1 MIKPKSRMIEPTS
14 EAAAS
19 EVFVIS
25 DNIIPIRVA
34 SVDAILNTEFT
45 EEMEVVPESQV
56 KTLIVQNKT
65 TNPMSKFFVRVGTY
79 LDSLESFLNELD
91 ANYIKSIEQKNE
103 IVQNEKTEQFLRT
116 YKAKKTAKKLS
127 EEKKKNK
134 KPLLDIGDP
143 DALSMIALN
152 MGLTIVKGIA
162 DIKNMILGPD
172 VPYEAIKGK
181 LIPYGPTGGAQVSGY
196 PVSTNGTFGMRIHPI
211 YGDYRLHGGV
221 DVGVP
226 SGTMFALKA
235 KTKVVFAGVD
245 TNSGYGNVV
254 EVYVPDLNKMFRFAH
269 LSSIAVKK
277 GEELEPGSV
286 LGKAGSTGLST
297 GVHFHIET
305 HSDYVDGTDHPHYG
319 HEDPAPSLGYV
330 ILGNDLQQK
339 AEGSIE
345 RIGKVMVGEAG
356 EEFVIPLSQMPIFA
370 HLMMEEKIKCLIPE
384 YQQRF
389 NRFPDIGFERLA
401 GTSNDVYGSGAIVK
415 EERALLKTI
424 AKAEGTTLSYGTIFG
439 GKVIPELEKGELTV
453 REVYDM
459 MMEDVV
465 RGRVA
470 PYASGSRATGRYQ
483 FMPDTLSDIVAIG
496 ALKWDEKFTHEAQ
509 DRAILAR
516 LDNFRGVSEDRL
528 VKEGLSDSVI
538 HDLSWEFASFPAPDG
553 FSRYT
558 LFGRKQPAKPA
569 SKIRGWYLEILPT
582 LVPPRPE
589 PKPQPRPTP
598 KTRPTNI
605 KEALWDFGIVPGLR
619 DAKKSWGEFIQQ
631 FAPKDRSSLNNIPGN
646 EQMEIASED
655 QDQFSFDNA
664 KGEIIALYK
673 PTVYYSD
680 PA

>member
-19 EVFVIS
+19 EVFAIA

-34 SVDAILNTEFT
+34 SVDVIMNTDFT

-56 KTLIVQNKT
+56 KTLIIQNKT

-103 IVQNEKTEQFLRT
+103 IVQNEKTDQFLRT
-116 YKAKKTAKKLS
+116 YKAKKTARKLS

-152 MGLTIVKGIA
+152 MGLQIVKGIG
-162 DIKNMILGPD
+162 DIKDMILGPD

-181 LIPYGPTGGAQVSGY
+181 LIPYGSTGGQQVSGY
-196 PVSTNGTFGMRIHPI
+196 SVSSVYGMRLHPI
-211 YGDYRLHGGV
+211 YGDYRLHGGA

-235 KTKVVFAGVD
+235 KSKVVYAGAD

-254 EVYVPDLNKMFRFAH
+254 EVYVPDLRKMFRFAH

-286 LGKAGSTGLST
+286 LGKAGSSGLST

-305 HSDYVDGTDHPHYG
+305 HSDYVEGTDHQHYG

-330 ILGNDLQQK
+330 ILGNELQQK

-356 EEFVIPLSQMPIFA
+356 EEFVVPMSQMPIFA

-384 YQQRF
+384 YLQPF

-401 GTSNDVYGSGAIVK
+401 GTSDNKYAIGGILENHKVAARK
-415 EERALLKTI
+415 LTQFFPGKPHVVAGIMGNLEHEAPGLK
-424 AKAEGTTLSYGTIFG
+424 
-439 GKVIPELEKGELTV
+439 
-453 REVYDM
+453 
-459 MMEDVV
+459 
-465 RGRVA
+465 
-470 PYASGSRATGRYQ
+470 
-483 FMPDTLSDIVAIG
+483 PDTYQYGGGPGRGIAQWEVNHAGNNFKGRWPMAVRLYGENVINSLPNQLDFIKWELDTSHVVDEQSRLPSGYATKKYVVDIPQNI
-496 ALKWDEKFTHEAQ
+496 HEATKNFMYDFERPDSIAQ
-509 DRAILAR
+509 ANWETERFSKAMFFMKNMNVLLA
-516 LDNFRGVSEDRL
+516 
-528 VKEGLSDSVI
+528 KE
-538 HDLSWEFASFPAPDG
+538 
-553 FSRYT
+553 
-558 LFGRKQPAKPA
+558 
-569 SKIRGWYLEILPT
+569 
-582 LVPPRPE
+582 PE
-589 PKPQPRPTP
+589 PKPETKAEEKPKPVKPRA

-646 EQMEIASED
+646 EQMEIASES

-664 KGEIIALYK
+664 KGEIASYK